1 VLPSTLGSAESGVAD
16 GDAVLSLAVA
26 AGLSSPAALSS
37 PVVVDEASP
46 EVAVGSPAA
55 AVVVAVLEAEA
66 SEAEAEADAVAEAE
80 SVAAVGAAVTV
91 DALAEAV
98 PVAVAAVSAPVAVA
112 VASVPVAV
120 AAASAPVAVADAS
133 GEAMVVVWE
142 IETIVLAPLSLPA
155 TPAMAGMLGR
165 GMEMER
171 VVADAP
177 TPAAFAPAA
186 WPAAKAAASAG
197 VSCTVTLVVIRVVSF
212 TEVAG
217 SRFSNISC
225 RMRRG
230 YLRARAGVSATSSG
244 WGSGSRFS

>member
-16 GDAVLSLAVA
+16 GDAVLPLAVA

-46 EVAVGSPAA
+46 VVAVGSPAA

-98 PVAVAAVSAPVAVA
+98 PVAVAVASAPVAVA
-112 VASVPVAV
+112 VAVASV
-120 AAASAPVAVADAS
+120 PVAVADAS

-142 IETIVLAPLSLPA
+142 IETIVLVPLSLPA

-177 TPAAFAPAA
+177 TLAAFAPAA

-217 SRFSNISC
+217 SRFSNMSC

-230 YLRARAGVSATSSG
+230 YLKARAGVSATSSG